1 MVTTA
6 DAVVKATV
14 YAVIACWLVFAAV
27 FLLRRRPPKEK
38 ESKRD
43 SRSLVGMFLQGCGFW
58 IVWLRLPH
66 GAMLRA
72 KFPASVEW
80 ALGIFAIVLAAA
92 SIWLVIAAV
101 RALGRQWA
109 LAARLIEGHHLIT
122 HGPYRSVRN
131 PIYTGMFGMMVAT
144 GLAMQ
149 GFLQLPIAI
158 VVFLIGTVIRVRSE
172 EKLLRD
178 AFPQEFEE
186 YARRVPAMLP
196 GIY

>member
-1 MVTTA
+1 
-6 DAVVKATV
+6 
-14 YAVIACWLVFAAV
+14 
-27 FLLRRRPPKEK
+27 
-38 ESKRD
+38 
-43 SRSLVGMFLQGCGFW
+43 
-58 IVWLRLPH
+58 
-66 GAMLRA
+66 
-72 KFPASVEW
+72 
-80 ALGIFAIVLAAA
+80 
-92 SIWLVIAAV
+92 
-101 RALGRQWA
+101 
-109 LAARLIEGHHLIT
+109 
-122 HGPYRSVRN
+122 
-131 PIYTGMFGMMVAT
+131 MFGMMVAT